1 MLRNF
6 YITINIVTL
15 LILLNACSSK
25 HALVPSPN
33 IYIANATYPQHRILK
48 NMQTV
53 KPAILYITDRKI
65 EKVKDKKFA
74 YGTER
79 STSMAFGEV
88 DVLFGDNLSW
98 KDLTRESALSKREVI
113 INLEVENIKEILRFP
128 STPVPFNVKNETFSG
143 LSTEQ
148 IEYEKKT
155 KEFKKLLS
163 SRLSLSHRKDVVMF
177 VHGFSNTFDDAA
189 LSLSDIWHFSD
200 RMGVPL
206 LYSWPAGNE
215 GLFSYFVDRE
225 SGEFTIFH
233 FKETIKM
240 IANTPGVERIH
251 IIAHSRG
258 TDVVTTGLRELV
270 IAQRAAGKDPRKS
283 LKIENLILA
292 APDLDFGV
300 VSQRLIA
307 EKFGL
312 AFNQITVYINKDDSA
327 LNISQYLM
335 SGTRFGRIGSKDL
348 SENEKK
354 VFARVKNVNFI
365 NVEDVSGLIGHAYFR
380 KNPGVLSDI
389 SIILNN
395 SSFPGGKKRPLEN
408 ISGNFW
414 LLKND
419 YLFNLVENN
428 PPAIGSIQY
437 HP

>member
-1 MLRNF
+1 MPSL
-6 YITINIVTL
+6 YKLIAMTMIV
-15 LILLNACSSK
+15 ILVSACSSK
-25 HALVPSPN
+25 HELVPSPN
-33 IYIANATYPQHRILK
+33 IYIKNATYPQNRISK

-53 KPAILYITDRKI
+53 KPEILYITDRKI
-65 EKVKDKKFA
+65 EKVQDKKFA

-88 DVLFGDNLSW
+88 NVLFGDNLSW
-98 KDLTRESALSKREVI
+98 KDLTKESASSKREVTV
-113 INLEVENIKEILRFP
+113 NLEVKNIKEILRFP
-128 STPVPFNVKNETFSG
+128 STPVPFMVKNGKIAG
-143 LSTEQ
+143 LSPQ
-148 IEYEKKT
+148 QVEYEKKT
-155 KEFKKLLS
+155 KEFQKLLS
-163 SRLSLSHRKDVVMF
+163 SRLAQSQRKDVVMF

-200 RMGVPL
+200 RTGVPL
-206 LYSWPAGNE
+206 FYSWPAGNE
-215 GLFSYFVDRE
+215 GLLSYFVDRE
-225 SGEFTIFH
+225 SGEFTILH

-240 IANTPGVERIH
+240 IANTPGLEHIH

-270 IAQRAAGKDPRKS
+270 IAERAAGKDPRKS

-300 VSQRLIA
+300 VSQRLIS

-348 SENEKK
+348 TENEKK

-380 KNPGVLSDI
+380 ENPGVLSDI
-389 SIILNN
+389 STILRN
-395 SSFPGGKKRPLEN
+395 SSLPDSKERPLEN

-414 LLKND
+414 LLKKN
-419 YLFNLVENN
+419 
-428 PPAIGSIQY
+428 Y
-437 HP
+437 HLKK